1 MEPLDDLARL
11 ITTKLHSLRS
21 TLPSPVPTVPVVR
34 EVLEVAFYASLR
46 SEEGRFLRTSITF
59 AHPNRPEIRPHLR
72 RHCYPSFTKFE
83 RSLRF
88 DVGTM
93 AKLSRAVDQWVGSL
107 AVFGTTRKN
116 LAAWGI
122 IDQAVG
128 GNLRLH
134 QEPGSGFSL
143 PGLFTVNVDGVG
155 DLSAYHGR
163 LFLGAIR
170 KNIVVSKQHAA
181 LQSTAPI
188 MAVVP
193 YLRRIALGIKRA
205 VPPNRHQA
213 TSLIEG
219 TLLDGWIGALSR
231 LCIGIRRNGAGGT
244 LLLTGA
250 RSPKD
255 VLHMTY
261 GFPYD
266 RLASAVAL
274 YALDRTYHTTVDE
287 PLWDMEE
294 LVPSDMVVD
303 ESLAEADLDDRES
316 ELAGA
321 LKLVASLASL
331 DGATVLTTDLKV
343 LGFGAKIDAPEFRG
357 RVYDGPAL
365 ERGTVRPLDITRL
378 GTRHGSA
385 IRYCAWDRK
394 AIALVVSQ
402 DGDVRMIAHHG
413 TRLTLW
419 ESVKTTDSEEDVS
432 SYQRVRAEWLE
443 EHRKDRGPYTA
454 GYTPMP
460 KSVRELLRLARPTGR
475 HVQ

>member
-11 ITTKLHSLRS
+11 VTTKLRRLRK
-21 TLPSPVPTVPVVR
+21 TLPSPVPSVPVVR

-59 AHPNRPEIRPHLR
+59 VDPHRPDIRPHLR
-72 RHCYPSFTKFE
+72 RHSYPSCTRFAQ
-83 RSLRF
+83 SLHF

-122 IDQAVG
+122 VDQAVG

-134 QEPGSGFSL
+134 QEPGNGFAL
-143 PGLFTVNVDGVG
+143 PGLFTINVDGVG

-170 KNIVVSKQHAA
+170 KNVVVSKQHAA
-181 LQSTAPI
+181 LESTAAI
-188 MAVVP
+188 TAVLP
-193 YLRRIALGIKRA
+193 YVQKIALGIKRS
-205 VPPNRHQA
+205 VPERHEH
-213 TSLIEG
+213 IEG
-219 TLLDGWIGALSR
+219 TLLTGWIGALSR

-255 VLHMTY
+255 VLHMAY

-266 RLASAVAL
+266 RLANAVAL
-274 YALDRTYHTTVDE
+274 HALDRTYHTIVDE

-294 LVPSDMVVD
+294 LVPSEMVID
-303 ESLAEADLDDRES
+303 ESLAKADLEDREN

-321 LKLVASLASL
+321 IKLVASLASL

-357 RVYDGPAL
+357 TIYDGPAL
-365 ERGTVRPLDITRL
+365 ERGTARPLDITRL

-413 TRLTLW
+413 SRLTLW

-432 SYQRVRAEWLE
+432 SYQREQDEWLA
-443 EHRKDRGPYTA
+443 EHRKDRGPYTT

-460 KSVRELLRLARPTGR
+460 KSVRELLRSAGATGR
-475 HVQ
+475 DAR